1 MNSGLW
7 GASVATQTGAVIGS
21 EPERRL
27 KRRDSRMNRELQFL
41 PPSGRPVH
49 QVPRRRRCLAG
60 TGCLWSGL
68 SSVRGCTRTAGPAG
82 GSGSVGLL
90 KSTSTHDLAQ
100 YTSVKG
106 PVTITVG
113 PGVRA
118 VQVRGCKP
126 WVRLGDTLDD
136 AIAAAVPPGT
146 SAVPGGDGLFVVG
159 LEFGPGV
166 YRTAGQAGGAGL
178 WAC

>member
-1 MNSGLW
+1 MRLGDTLDDAIAAAVPPGTSAVPGGDGLFVV
-7 GASVATQTGAVIGS
+7 GLEFGPG
-21 EPERRL
+21 
-27 KRRDSRMNRELQFL
+27 
-41 PPSGRPVH
+41 VH
-49 QVPRRRRCLAG
+49 
-60 TGCLWSGL
+60 
-68 SSVRGCTRTAGPAG
+68 RTAGPAG
-82 GSGSVGLL
+82 RERVCGPAE
-90 KSTSTHDLAQ
+90 TSTHDLAQ

-159 LEFGPGV
+159 LEFGPGCTGLPG
-166 YRTAGQAGGAGL
+166 RLAGAVCGPAEVDEH
-178 WAC
+178 A

>member
-1 MNSGLW
+1 M
-7 GASVATQTGAVIGS
+7 
-21 EPERRL
+21 
-27 KRRDSRMNRELQFL
+27 
-41 PPSGRPVH
+41 
-49 QVPRRRRCLAG
+49 
-60 TGCLWSGL
+60 
-68 SSVRGCTRTAGPAG
+68 
-82 GSGSVGLL
+82 GLL

-136 AIAAAVPPGT
+136 PIAAPGASSVLPPARD
-146 SAVPGGDGLFVVG
+146 SPL
-159 LEFGPGV
+159 
-166 YRTAGQAGGAGL
+166 AGL
-178 WAC
+178 RDRLLRRALLGLRKQALRQ